1 MLQCTTILSNYLSWS
16 GGGGGIDLPQLPLLP
31 PPSSL
36 GGGGGAPFVLPDFS
50 PCPQVSVV
58 TRLHT
63 ITDTREL
70 DIPIPIRLI
79 SRIYVTLEFITS

>member
-1 MLQCTTILSNYLSWS
+1 MS

-50 PCPQVSVV
+50 PCPQVSIRAVNEPSRSF
-58 TRLHT
+58 TRPSPILHHVG
-63 ITDTREL
+63 L
-70 DIPIPIRLI
+70 LC
-79 SRIYVTLEFITS
+79 